1 MYIVCAEKIHIL
13 TITMF
18 PHRQLL
24 FPDGALF
31 LPVISSSTQS

>member
-18 PHRQLL
+18 PPWRR
-24 FPDGALF
+24 ALGNV
-31 LPVISSSTQS
+31 PTGEMET